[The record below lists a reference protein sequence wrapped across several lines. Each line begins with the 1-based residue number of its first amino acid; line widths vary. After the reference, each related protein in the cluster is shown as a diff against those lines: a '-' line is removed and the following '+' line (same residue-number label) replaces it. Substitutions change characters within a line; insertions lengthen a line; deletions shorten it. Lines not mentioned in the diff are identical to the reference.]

1 MGKNC
6 PSESVGKT
14 LKILTK
20 KWNLEILFDLFDGK
34 KHFKEFKQDKP
45 TLLNKTLAR
54 CLQEL
59 EENGFIEKHVDE
71 TDITNTSYSLTSE
84 GLLLNRIIYE
94 IIVYSMESEK
104 TSSYYEETDK
114 EQLKTYFKTIL
125 NISQ

>member
-1 MGKNC
+1 MGNRC

-20 KWNLEILFDLFDGK
+20 KWYLEILFDLFNGK
-34 KHFKEFKQDKP
+34 KHFNEFKKDKP

-71 TDITNTSYSLTSE
+71 NDISNTSYSLTRE
-84 GLLLNRIIYE
+84 GQLLNGIIYE

-104 TSSYYEETDK
+104 TSSYYNENEK
-114 EQLKTYFKTIL
+114 ENMKTHFKKIL
-125 NISQ
+125 NLP